1 MDLEDILEVTGHV
14 FAVIGL
20 ALLAVLAFVLLA
32 YCFFGWLLAVVA
44 FVQGKV
50 ALGFILLIV
59 WMVVSGARLSW

>member
-1 MDLEDILEVTGHV
+1 MDLEDILEAVGKI
-14 FAVIGL
+14 FAAIGI
-20 ALLAVLAFVLLA
+20 ALLAVLAVVLLA
-32 YCFFGWLLAVVA
+32 YCFFGWLLAVAA